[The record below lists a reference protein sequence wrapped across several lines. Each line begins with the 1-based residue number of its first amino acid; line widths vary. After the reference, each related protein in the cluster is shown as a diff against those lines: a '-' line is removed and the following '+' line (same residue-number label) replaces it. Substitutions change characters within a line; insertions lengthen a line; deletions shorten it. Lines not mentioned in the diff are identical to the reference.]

1 GFINATTLSVP
12 GIQKEYNIFLD
23 SSFQKLGV
31 ALTQN
36 EKIIAFVSRSLKP
49 AEKNYPIK
57 VKSCRIA
64 LAKNKELIGI
74 LQRYQMAILEYDLNI
89 QYVKGKENVIIDYLS
104 RESFCIVNKISF
116 NSLLANHMN
125 AEKVRE
131 KIKRIFYW
139 PRMTKQITET

>member
-1 GFINATTLSVP
+1 
-12 GIQKEYNIFLD
+12 
-23 SSFQKLGV
+23 
-31 ALTQN
+31 
-36 EKIIAFVSRSLKP
+36 
-49 AEKNYPIK
+49 
-57 VKSCRIA
+57 
-64 LAKNKELIGI
+64 
-74 LQRYQMAILEYDLNI
+74 MAILEYDLNI

-104 RESFCIVNKISF
+104 RESFCIVNVREDWKKSICFKDFMKTVVKKISF